1 MFLLKRHLIKIQII
15 SAEKQLNFI
24 RKYMARSTGRKRFW
38 FQQNKDEQQ
47 IIEQKETTKDN

>member
-1 MFLLKRHLIKIQII
+1 
-15 SAEKQLNFI
+15 
-24 RKYMARSTGRKRFW
+24 MARSTGRKRFW